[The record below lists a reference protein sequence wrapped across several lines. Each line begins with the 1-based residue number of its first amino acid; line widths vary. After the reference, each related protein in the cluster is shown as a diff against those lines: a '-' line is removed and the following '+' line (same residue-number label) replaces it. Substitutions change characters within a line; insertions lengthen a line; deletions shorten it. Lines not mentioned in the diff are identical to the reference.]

1 MTAEVAVEV
10 TNDGEHYSGGVEA
23 SVFDGDSRPQYMGGQ
38 HILVTTQL
46 EDDEAKIYRNHKSF
60 HRPPTF
66 AVYTYVYPEYWYT
79 NNAIL
84 EMEKGYCQLPR
95 RSEEGYRDREDGWFE
110 LQALDAAHVH
120 LDWEHLPADLIYDQH
135 FSLHLS
141 ILPSRCKLE
150 LCSSTAIRLSPEE
163 FVPCELSKEY
173 PEWWKD
179 TSVPK
184 NVKNNM
190 TIFALDDL
198 IFKVEVH
205 LLHGLYR
212 PYAPLFKNTSTV
224 RILQPSRALSYRGSH
239 NTTTRQLSNFISYEQ
254 RYVEMRYI
262 FVAVYLK
269 EDTLSISQALNM
281 PPLYQA
287 HEKGRALIMYN
298 ASVREDIPVIIPD
311 KDDLD
316 AGTVFWDQ
324 PASTLGESKEMLDA
338 YYETFHGTTYSETG
352 YLFEFEKML
361 LPYLPYFSNCNTYDS
376 YIPFWMAVEDEIECG
391 LPDDMDED

>member
-1 MTAEVAVEV
+1 MV
-10 TNDGEHYSGGVEA
+10 G
-23 SVFDGDSRPQYMGGQ
+23 
-38 HILVTTQL
+38 I
-46 EDDEAKIYRNHKSF
+46 
-60 HRPPTF
+60 
-66 AVYTYVYPEYWYT
+66 
-79 NNAIL
+79 
-84 EMEKGYCQLPR
+84 
-95 RSEEGYRDREDGWFE
+95 
-110 LQALDAAHVH
+110 
-120 LDWEHLPADLIYDQH
+120 LPAQERQDI
-135 FSLHLS
+135 S
-141 ILPSRCKLE
+141 I
-150 LCSSTAIRLSPEE
+150 SP
-163 FVPCELSKEY
+163 
-173 PEWWKD
+173 W
-179 TSVPK
+179 
-184 NVKNNM
+184 M
-190 TIFALDDL
+190 TIWGEVSVAWIIQAVCTPIQEHKYGENLRQTHL
-198 IFKVEVH
+198 RRVET
-205 LLHGLYR
+205 LLHG
-212 PYAPLFKNTSTV
+212 V
-224 RILQPSRALSYRGSH
+224 
-239 NTTTRQLSNFISYEQ
+239 SNFISYEQ

-361 LPYLPYFSNCNTYDS
+361 LPYLPYFSNCNTHDS

-391 LPDDMDED
+391 LPDDMDEDWPRYTYPLPDADSTKLYRLRCFRSLWLTIACVN